1 MPMGEACNNLAVK
14 VAQILRNQNNTVV
27 LDVNGLGYEIFA
39 SNNTLD
45 SLPPIN
51 EVATVY
57 TYLHVREDAY
67 LLFGFATK
75 QEKEVFLKL
84 ISVSGVGAKTAI
96 QILSGITPNNL
107 INAIMLNDIKT
118 ISSVKGLGK
127 KTAERI
133 IVELKN
139 NLGELQGLAAIPLM
153 NYMEAVSS
161 SASEEAVEALVSMGL
176 TKMEAVKLVSLVAT
190 AEDTTERIIEKA
202 LRNMK

>member
-1 MPMGEACNNLAVK
+1 MFAYINGIIKEKM
-14 VAQILRNQNNTVV
+14 NNTVV

-51 EVATVY
+51 EIATVY

-84 ISVSGVGAKTAI
+84 ISVSVVGAKTAI

>member
-1 MPMGEACNNLAVK
+1 MYAYINGIIKEKMNN
-14 VAQILRNQNNTVV
+14 IVV
-27 LDVNGLGYEIFA
+27 LDVNGVGYEIFA

-45 SLPPIN
+45 SLPPLG

-57 TYLHVREDAY
+57 TYLHVREDAF
-67 LLFGFATK
+67 LLFGFSSK

-107 INAIMLNDIKT
+107 INAIMLNDVKT
-118 ISSVKGLGK
+118 ICSVKGLGK

-133 IVELKN
+133 VVELKN
-139 NLGELQGLAAIPLM
+139 NLGELQGLASMPLM

-161 SASEEAVEALVSMGL
+161 TASEEAVDALVSMGL
-176 TKMEAVKLVSLVAT
+176 SKMDAVKLVTLVAT

-202 LRNMK
+202 LRNMN

>member
-1 MPMGEACNNLAVK
+1 MYAYINGIIKEKMNN
-14 VAQILRNQNNTVV
+14 IVV
-27 LDVNGLGYEIFA
+27 VDVNGVGYEIFA

-45 SLPPIN
+45 SLPPVN

-57 TYLHVREDAY
+57 TYLHVREDAF
-67 LLFGFATK
+67 LLFGFSSK

-107 INAIMLNDIKT
+107 INAIMLNDVKT
-118 ISSVKGLGK
+118 ICSVKGLGK

-133 IVELKN
+133 VVELKN
-139 NLGELQGLAAIPLM
+139 NLGELQGLASMPLM
-153 NYMEAVSS
+153 NYMEAISS
-161 SASEEAVEALVSMGL
+161 TASEEAVDALVSMGL
-176 TKMEAVKLVSLVAT
+176 SKMDAVKLVTLVAT

>member
-1 MPMGEACNNLAVK
+1 MYAYINGIIKEKMNN
-14 VAQILRNQNNTVV
+14 IVV
-27 LDVNGLGYEIFA
+27 VDVNGVGYEIFA

-45 SLPPIN
+45 SLPPVN

-57 TYLHVREDAY
+57 TYLHVREDAF
-67 LLFGFATK
+67 LLFGFSSK

-107 INAIMLNDIKT
+107 INAIMLNDVKT
-118 ISSVKGLGK
+118 ICSVKGLGK

-133 IVELKN
+133 VVELKN
-139 NLGELQGLAAIPLM
+139 NLGELQGLASMPLM

-161 SASEEAVEALVSMGL
+161 TASEEAVDALVSMGL
-176 TKMEAVKLVSLVAT
+176 SKMDAVKLVTLVAT

>member
-1 MPMGEACNNLAVK
+1 MYAYINGIIKEKMNN
-14 VAQILRNQNNTVV
+14 IVV
-27 LDVNGLGYEIFA
+27 VDVNGVGYEIFA

-45 SLPPIN
+45 SLPPAN

-57 TYLHVREDAY
+57 TYLHVREDAF
-67 LLFGFATK
+67 LLFGFSSK

-107 INAIMLNDIKT
+107 INAIMLNDVKT
-118 ISSVKGLGK
+118 ICSVKGLGK

-133 IVELKN
+133 VVELKN
-139 NLGELQGLAAIPLM
+139 NLGELQGLASMPLM
-153 NYMEAVSS
+153 NYMEAISS
-161 SASEEAVEALVSMGL
+161 TASEEAVDALVSMGL
-176 TKMEAVKLVSLVAT
+176 SKMDAVKLVTLVAT

>member
-1 MPMGEACNNLAVK
+1 MFAYINGIIKEKM
-14 VAQILRNQNNTVV
+14 NNTVV